1 MKKSKNKILAIMLV
15 IIFILNFALPVLVE
29 TSVVLAAAATDYD
42 FTDELNTDRVGIG
55 FTWTAATKT
64 LTITGIKNSN
74 AEITLPSGS
83 TIDIQG
89 NKENIIKYI
98 NCKNGTL
105 NIKGNEDASLNIV
118 GSYQY
123 SISTN
128 THEYYASIY
137 ANRLNIISGNVDIT
151 PDKSYSYPRVDV
163 YGISACNGVI
173 IRDGNININN
183 LRGSNAIN
191 TSYNSIQIDGGKI
204 NATSSRPVFT
214 TEGESTSY
222 PMTSLVGKIVINGG
236 EIIAKSQSHYVFHS
250 NVEIN
255 GGSIEATTT
264 CATTDGVFVLVP
276 SINPKCDWKIEYNKD
291 SANLNGATEAD
302 IIDIYNIYRSKAI
315 KINFINTNSSED
327 SFTVGTAIDYDFT
340 DELETDRIGIG
351 FTWVA
356 KTKTLTITGIKNE
369 NAEIILPGNSIID
382 IQGNEDNVIKYIYC
396 KDGAL
401 NIKGNKDARL
411 NIIGSY
417 KYSSGTS
424 THEYYASIYTSYLNI
439 ISGNINITPDE
450 SYSYPTVDVYG
461 IRANNKVV
469 IRGGNVNI
477 DNLRGSNAIN
487 TNYNGI
493 QIDGGKINAISARPV
508 FTTEGESTS
517 YPMTSLVGKIVING
531 GEIIAKSQGHYV
543 FHSNV
548 EINGGNIEATTKS
561 KSNGVFVNV
570 PSIDPTKEWNILYN
584 ENTDN
589 IEEAIDADITDIYN
603 IYRSKAI
610 KIGNIVT
617 TESISILNN
626 KENICVGDKM
636 ELIAEVKPQ
645 NSTESITWN
654 SSNENVTVVD
664 ENGVVTAI
672 RPGTVTITVTSGNI
686 SESIDINVKCK
697 ITLDPNGVEGI
708 EKNTIYTDINGRLQ
722 ELPTLSD
729 NANIFNKWVDE
740 NGTEVTTDT
749 TFTTNATIYADWTA
763 KPILVGV
770 QKDVATYGKETIVN
784 YDVTSDFEG
793 TYTAK
798 VENLPEGVT
807 LVNNEIKFDVNENGK
822 YKGILKLK
830 TSNTADAGKIAN
842 LKLYVN
848 NKNTSN
854 NFSLEISKANSTIN
868 NHPQAKSVVYTGK
881 EQELIDAG
889 NTNTGTIQYSLDNNV
904 FGPNIPKVIN
914 AGEYTIYYKVIGDNN
929 HNDSE
934 VFTLKAMIN
943 KADSIVE
950 KTPAGKTLSYTGVEQ
965 ELIEIGTT
973 KTGTIEYSIDG
984 RTFTTN
990 IPKGINVGEYTIYY
1004 KVIGDSNHNDSE
1016 IFTLKATINKVN
1028 SSIEIQ
1034 PKGKTLEYTGVEQEL
1049 IEAGTTKTGTIEYS
1063 IDGRTFTTN
1072 IPKGLNAGEYT
1083 IYYRIVGD
1091 DNHSDSEVS
1100 TIVSTISK
1108 IASTID
1114 INPKAKT
1121 LSYTGAE
1128 QVLIEPGT
1136 SNTGTI
1142 QYSIDGKTFTTNIP
1156 KGLNAGNYTVYYK
1169 VIGDNNHNNTEISSI
1184 VVTIAKIKS
1193 GFTQEPELKVVVFN
1207 GEEQE
1212 IIKAGSTNDGQIL
1225 YSLDGVNFSE
1235 KLPTA
1240 TNVGKYKVYYRIVGD
1255 KNHLDSEI
1263 KSIESTITD
1272 LIGDVNGDGK
1282 INARDAKLVLQYFNG
1297 KTEFTEEQKAKAD
1310 VNGDGKINARDAKLI
1325 LQIFNGK

>member
-1 MKKSKNKILAIMLV
+1 M
-15 IIFILNFALPVLVE
+15 
-29 TSVVLAAAATDYD
+29 
-42 FTDELNTDRVGIG
+42 
-55 FTWTAATKT
+55 
-64 LTITGIKNSN
+64 
-74 AEITLPSGS
+74 
-83 TIDIQG
+83 
-89 NKENIIKYI
+89 
-98 NCKNGTL
+98 
-105 NIKGNEDASLNIV
+105 
-118 GSYQY
+118 
-123 SISTN
+123 
-128 THEYYASIY
+128 
-137 ANRLNIISGNVDIT
+137 
-151 PDKSYSYPRVDV
+151 
-163 YGISACNGVI
+163 
-173 IRDGNININN
+173 
-183 LRGSNAIN
+183 
-191 TSYNSIQIDGGKI
+191 
-204 NATSSRPVFT
+204 
-214 TEGESTSY
+214 
-222 PMTSLVGKIVINGG
+222 
-236 EIIAKSQSHYVFHS
+236 
-250 NVEIN
+250 
-255 GGSIEATTT
+255 EATTT
-264 CATTDGVFVLVP
+264 CTTSDGVFVHVP

-654 SSNENVTVVD
+654 SSNENVAVVD

-990 IPKGINVGEYTIYY
+990 IPKG
-1004 KVIGDSNHNDSE
+1004 
-1016 IFTLKATINKVN
+1016 
-1028 SSIEIQ
+1028 
-1034 PKGKTLEYTGVEQEL
+1034 
-1049 IEAGTTKTGTIEYS
+1049 
-1063 IDGRTFTTN
+1063 
-1072 IPKGLNAGEYT
+1072 LNAGEYT

-1114 INPKAKT
+1114 INPKART

-1193 GFTQEPELKVVVFN
+1193 SFIQEPMPKVVVFN

-1297 KTEFTEEQKAKAD
+1297 KVELTEEQKAKAD